1 MMRKLG
7 KKKASCLTSLVSA
20 CLLLLV
26 GFNEHPP
33 KQLEMTGMISVAHR
47 GASSYAPENT
57 QAAFRKGLELG
68 ADFLECDVHLSKD
81 SELIIMHDDKVDRTT
96 NGTGFVK
103 DYTLAELKELDA
115 GITFGDSFSGE
126 KIMTLDEL
134 LEEFYGEIGLLIEI
148 KKSSLYPGIEE
159 KVVELLKKYG
169 NVNGVIVQSFD
180 IESMRKMHSLLP
192 ELQIAIL
199 MQPSTLLPSSK
210 RLEDLTSFATYINFN
225 VSYINKRMVD
235 RIHAYGGKV
244 LVWSKKDQQLISKAF
259 QYGVDGIITDFSQ
272 WPVEEPTFLAR
283 Q

>member
-1 MMRKLG
+1 MRKLG
-7 KKKASCLTSLVSA
+7 KKKVSCLAGLVSA

-33 KQLEMTGMISVAHR
+33 KQVEMTGMISVAHR

-57 QAAFRKGLELG
+57 QAAFQKGLELG

-81 SELIIMHDDKVDRTT
+81 GELIIMHDDKVDRTT
-96 NGTGFVK
+96 DGAGFVR

-115 GITFGDSFSGE
+115 GALFGASFSGE

-148 KKSSLYPGIEE
+148 KKPNPGIEE
-159 KVVELLKKYG
+159 KVATLLKKYG
-169 NVNGVIVQSFD
+169 DVSGVIVQSFD
-180 IESMRKMHSLLP
+180 VESMRKIHSLLP

-199 MQPSTLLPSSK
+199 MKPSTLLPSSK
-210 RLEDLTSFATYINFN
+210 RLEDMTSFATYINFN

-259 QYGVDGIITDFSQ
+259 QYGVDGIITDFAQ
-272 WPVEEPTFLAR
+272 WPVEEPAFLAR

>member
-1 MMRKLG
+1 MRKLG
-7 KKKASCLTSLVSA
+7 KRKVSWLAGLVSA

-33 KQLEMTGMISVAHR
+33 KQVEMTGMISVAHR

-81 SELIIMHDDKVDRTT
+81 GELIIMHDDKVDRTT
-96 NGTGFVK
+96 NGKGFVK
-103 DYTLAELKELDA
+103 DYTLDELKQLDVGTA
-115 GITFGDSFSGE
+115 FGATFSGE

-134 LEEFYGEIGLLIEI
+134 LDEFYGEIGLLIEI
-148 KKSSLYPGIEE
+148 KKSNLYPGIEE
-159 KVVELLKKYG
+159 KVVALLKKHG
-169 NVNGVIVQSFD
+169 DVSGIIVQSFD
-180 IESMRKMHSLLP
+180 IESMRKIHSLLP
-192 ELQIAIL
+192 ELQIAVL
-199 MQPSTLLPSSK
+199 MKPSTLLPSAK
-210 RLEDLTSFATYINFN
+210 RLEDLTSFATYINFD

-244 LVWSKKDQQLISKAF
+244 LVWSKRDQQLISKAF
-259 QYGVDGIITDFSQ
+259 QYGVDGIITDFSR
-272 WPVEEPTFLAR
+272 WPVEEPTFMVR